1 MSYIFLRRP
10 SCHQLGFLTEKAGMK
25 EDVIDLISDG
35 EDSCDVST
43 ARESLQSSNTQG
55 DKKPDVGTI
64 QILEN
69 GGSGQAEKAAL
80 VPTVRQDSSESTFLS
95 VPPPKIVSAGKS
107 ATRQFWKAGDYEVQS
122 TTVSVLPNG
131 MDHVRVHPK
140 FLHSNATSHKWALG
154 AIAELLDNSIDE
166 VSNGATF
173 VSIDMVTNTLDKAPA
188 LQVHDDGGG
197 MDPDNMRHCMSLGY
211 SRKTS
216 NMTIGQYG
224 NGFKTSTMRLGAD
237 VIVFSRCVRERRSTQ
252 SVGLLSYTFL
262 RATGHEDIVVPM
274 VDFELLNG
282 KPKKLVRST
291 NEDWLKNFSTV
302 LQWSPYA
309 TEAELLK
316 QFDDLGEHGTK
327 VIVYNLWM
335 NDDGDLELDFD
346 TDKEDIQVRGTSKLE
361 SNDNV
366 QKQLTNGHIANKLRF
381 SLRAY
386 ASVLYLQMPSK
397 FQIILRGK
405 VVEHLSI
412 ANDLKFTE
420 RILYKPNTKDFS
432 HKEVSVITTI
442 GFAKEAPVISVH
454 GFNVYHKNRLIMPFW
469 KVFQEN
475 SSRGRGVVGVLE
487 ANFIEPAHDKQDF
500 ERTPILQRLETR
512 LKQMTIEY
520 WNLHCNLIGYQ
531 APKSSKN
538 RSSSSQ
544 IPTLADTT
552 GLSSGEANVAIQN
565 EGKQGETS
573 APSTPPQPG
582 TDAVVNPMEL
592 VAAQKNVDEKPFAGV
607 KSQGHIPGKQ
617 CVESA
622 DCLTGKRSSDDIDQT
637 RSSKRIKI
645 STTDSLANQDLTT
658 CQLQKA
664 IVRVEEGSFIAE
676 RSTVN
681 LEEALKE
688 LDHLRARCEEYK
700 SREEHLNTKVVEL
713 EAELLHYK
721 CKYRALAGKS
731 TELRKPKEECV

>member
-1 MSYIFLRRP
+1 
-10 SCHQLGFLTEKAGMK
+10 MK

-35 EDSCDVST
+35 EDSCE
-43 ARESLQSSNTQG
+43 ESPEQKPAQL
-55 DKKPDVGTI
+55 DKNQDEWKENSGSKQVK
-64 QILEN
+64 EN
-69 GGSGQAEKAAL
+69 GASRKAGVKVEL
-80 VPTVRQDSSESTFLS
+80 VPDAQNHTPDSEVTFLS
-95 VPPPKIVSAGKS
+95 VPPPPKNAKGVQGKS
-107 ATRQFWKAGDYEVQS
+107 ISRQFWRAGDYEAES
-122 TTVSVLPNG
+122 ATIGILPNG

-173 VSIDMVTNTLDKAPA
+173 VSVDKVTNTLDNTPA

-237 VIVFSRCVRERRSTQ
+237 VIVFSRCVRDRGTRRITQ

-262 RATGHEDIVVPM
+262 RATGHEDVVVPM
-274 VDFELLNG
+274 VDFELVNG
-282 KPKKLVRST
+282 KPKMLLRST
-291 NEDWLKNFSTV
+291 KEDWLKNFSTV

-316 QFDDLGEHGTK
+316 QFDDLGPHGTK
-327 VIVYNLWM
+327 LIVYNLWM

-346 TDKEDIQVRGTSKLE
+346 TDKQDIQVRGTSKLE
-361 SNDNV
+361 KSDTL
-366 QKQLTNGHIANKLRF
+366 QKQLTNGHIASKLRF

-386 ASVLYLQMPSK
+386 ASILYLQMPPN

-405 VVEHLSI
+405 AVEHLSI
-412 ANDLKFTE
+412 ANDLKFAE

-432 HKEVSVITTI
+432 CKEVSVITTI
-442 GFAKEAPVISVH
+442 GFAKEAPLVSVH

-487 ANFIEPAHDKQDF
+487 ANFMEPAHDKQDF

-531 APKSSKN
+531 APKQSSKN
-538 RSSSSQ
+538 RSSTSQ
-544 IPTLADTT
+544 SPMATDPT
-552 GLSSGEANVAIQN
+552 GLSRMEGNGAMYTQN

-582 TDAVVNPMEL
+582 PDAVVNSAESL
-592 VAAQKNVDEKPFAGV
+592 DAGRNVDQKSSLGGKILGPTLEK
-607 KSQGHIPGKQ
+607 SS
-617 CVESA
+617 VESA
-622 DCLTGKRSSDDIDQT
+622 DCLKRKRSIDVTDET
-637 RSSKRIKI
+637 RSSKHPKI
-645 STTDSLANQDLTT
+645 STKDSLANQ
-658 CQLQKA
+658 QV
-664 IVRVEEGSFIAE
+664 IVRNGDGLVNAE
-676 RSTVN
+676 NSTVN
-681 LEEALKE
+681 LEEVLEELKQ
-688 LDHLRARCEEYK
+688 LRTRCEDYK
-700 SREEHLNTKVVEL
+700 SREKVLKLKVAEL
-713 EAELLHYK
+713 EAELLQFKGKYK
-721 CKYRALAGKS
+721 TLVEKLP
-731 TELRKPKEECV
+731 ELKNPKEECL

>member
-1 MSYIFLRRP
+1 
-10 SCHQLGFLTEKAGMK
+10 MK

-35 EDSCDVST
+35 EDSCDESLERNPIQLSKNQVNRRENEGVKQVVENGVRRQAGEKAGVST
-43 ARESLQSSNTQG
+43 IEH
-55 DKKPDVGTI
+55 
-64 QILEN
+64 
-69 GGSGQAEKAAL
+69 
-80 VPTVRQDSSESTFLS
+80 DSSEVTFLS
-95 VPPPKIVSAGKS
+95 APPPPKNVTGGKS
-107 ATRQFWKAGDYEVQS
+107 VTRQFWKAGDYEVQS
-122 TTVSVLPNG
+122 ATISALPNG

-173 VSIDMVTNTLDKAPA
+173 VSVDKVTNTPDNTPA

-211 SRKTS
+211 SRKAS

-237 VIVFSRCVRERRSTQ
+237 VIVFSRCVRDRRTTQ

-282 KPKKLVRST
+282 KPKMLLRST
-291 NEDWLKNFSTV
+291 KEDWLKNFSTV

-327 VIVYNLWM
+327 LIVYNLWM

-361 SNDNV
+361 KNDSL

-386 ASVLYLQMPSK
+386 SSILYLQMPPN

-412 ANDLKFTE
+412 ANDLKFAE
-420 RILYKPNTKDFS
+420 RILYKPNTKDFAY
-432 HKEVSVITTI
+432 KEVSVITTI
-442 GFAKEAPVISVH
+442 GFAKEAPLVSVH

-487 ANFIEPAHDKQDF
+487 ANFMEPAHDKQDF

-531 APKSSKN
+531 APKQSSKN
-538 RSSSSQ
+538 RSSTSQ
-544 IPTLADTT
+544 IPTSIDTT
-552 GLSSGEANVAIQN
+552 GLSRWDGNGTTQN

-592 VAAQKNVDEKPFAGV
+592 VDAEKIVDQKPFVGG
-607 KSQGHIPGKQ
+607 KTLGHTLEKRS
-617 CVESA
+617 VESA
-622 DCLTGKRSSDDIDQT
+622 DCLTGKRPNDNTDDT
-637 RSSKRIKI
+637 RSSKRLKI
-645 STTDSLANQDLTT
+645 STTDTLAN
-658 CQLQKA
+658 QKA
-664 IVRVEEGSFIAE
+664 IVRVGDGPASVEN
-676 RSTVN
+676 STVN
-681 LEEALKE
+681 VDEILEELAN
-688 LDHLRARCEEYK
+688 LRARCEDYK
-700 SREEHLNTKVVEL
+700 TREKDLKLKVAEL
-713 EAELLHYK
+713 EAELLQFK
-721 CKYRALAGKS
+721 GKYRALVGKS
-731 TELRKPKEECV
+731 SELREPKEECL